1 MCCAD
6 DHGSFWLQLFWGP
19 FWKHWTAMAVTQAG
33 QSLPNLI
40 PPAASATTRGKA
52 AVYRSLLGKTLQLPQ
67 SQRWSQ
73 DQCALGLLQMG
84 PGIASLWQCWLSL
97 CPPRC
102 LRSAAIASCMD
113 SPGLFHELRH
123 SEDLEGNSLTWL
135 SQVMVGGDYSE
146 CCQHLQV
153 FKRIGSGASPED
165 KDGLDVPSAN
175 TVDCERWQW
184 SPPLP
189 SFYVLH

>member
-1 MCCAD
+1 
-6 DHGSFWLQLFWGP
+6 
-19 FWKHWTAMAVTQAG
+19 MAVTQAG
-33 QSLPNLI
+33 QSLPNPI
-40 PPAASATTRGKA
+40 PPAASANTRGKA
-52 AVYRSLLGKTLQLPQ
+52 AVSRSLLGKTLQLPR

-153 FKRIGSGASPED
+153 ISLSVQAHRLRSKPRGQRWLRRSFSKYCSLW
-165 KDGLDVPSAN
+165 KV
-175 TVDCERWQW
+175 TVITTIAIFLC
-184 SPPLP
+184 PPLKREP
-189 SFYVLH
+189 ETVQF